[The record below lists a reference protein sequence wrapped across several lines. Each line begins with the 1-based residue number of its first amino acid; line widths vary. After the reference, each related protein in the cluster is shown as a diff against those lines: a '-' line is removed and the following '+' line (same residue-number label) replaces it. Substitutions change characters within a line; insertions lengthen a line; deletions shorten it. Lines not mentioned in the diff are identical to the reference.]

1 MAIKITVKAPQWD
14 YFFGF
19 ITRNLRLVDVS
30 DLCKPGRKFGV
41 ADSLTASEPL
51 RDALRLV
58 VNLMYQ
64 REHIDEKFLIQANS
78 LYRPPF
84 TRLWTGKIDYLD
96 LTTPLS
102 HWLGVSV
109 DVDFITFEEETGL
122 NADVLRK
129 ALRDAGL
136 FAPFDDE
143 PWHYSL
149 TAEAMERYVKKN
161 R

>member
-1 MAIKITVKAPQWD
+1 MAINVKVRAPYYT
-14 YFFGF
+14 YFY
-19 ITRNLRLVDVS
+19 NYLSLYLRLVGVEH
-30 DLCKPGRKFGV
+30 LCKPGRKFGV

-51 RDALRLV
+51 RDALQLA

-64 REHIDEKFLIQANS
+64 RERTDEKFRIQTNS

-102 HWLGVSV
+102 HWLGVSI

-136 FAPFDDE
+136 FTPFDNE

-149 TAEAMERYVKKN
+149 TAEAMEKYVKKN